1 MRRTPYV
8 YLFNRFAHSAG
19 PLNSERRFAVLMY
32 NLFVG
37 GSRKSTPQISP
48 KWDVGDLRWE
58 RFGAPF
64 WKYFGGRWPPFWVY
78 FGGLGAFWLPSAS
91 LGRNREHYPFPGAR
105 FWVQV
110 GLQKRAKI
118 DKKSM
123 LKSIKNMMPFKIEF
137 WTNFGRFLEGKWS
150 HDGTREVPKMD
161 LILKG
166 LENKKTL

>member
-1 MRRTPYV
+1 MGRRGA
-8 YLFNRFAHSAG
+8 FR
-19 PLNSERRFAVLMY
+19 
-32 NLFVG
+32 
-37 GSRKSTPQISP
+37 
-48 KWDVGDLRWE
+48 
-58 RFGAPF
+58 APF

-123 LKSIKNMMPFKIEF
+123 LKSIKKLMPLWIHFERDFERF
-137 WTNFGRFLEGKWS
+137 WEPEWS
-150 HDGTREVPKMD
+150 HVGTQRAPKMD
-161 LILKG
+161 LILKVPKT
-166 LENKKTL
+166 KKHYKNQWIFNDSGGWGVQVGSKNR